1 MTNNMIDIKAST
13 LSALLSGASCA
24 TDNTKHAPEFARVI
38 NLKLDNGTLRAAA
51 TDKFIMALGSVSEF
65 DPRLS
70 GNAYL
75 MPDTVK
81 AILTMLKPLKDNWV
95 SVAYDNGLVIG
106 GNTFRHDPISYPDL
120 DKVIPTEFAGLDNN
134 VIRLDPKLLGRICKA
149 TSETIAWQFAG
160 EFKPMLGTANDN
172 LISWQLMIMPCR
184 SI

>member
-1 MTNNMIDIKAST
+1 MTNNAIEIKAST
-13 LSALLSGASCA
+13 LSALLSGATCA

-38 NLKLDNGTLRAAA
+38 NLKLDSGTLRAAA
-51 TDKFIMALGSVSEF
+51 TDKFIMTLGTVTGY
-65 DPRLS
+65 DPTLS

-81 AILTMLKPLKDNWV
+81 AILAMLKPLKDTPV
-95 SVAYDNGLVIG
+95 SVAYDGGLVIA

-120 DKVIPTEFAGLDNN
+120 DKVIPTEFTGLDNN

-149 TSETIAWQFAG
+149 TSETILWQFAG
-160 EFKPMLGTANDN
+160 EFKPMYGTVTDGGIN
-172 LISWQLMIMPCR
+172 WQLIIMPCR